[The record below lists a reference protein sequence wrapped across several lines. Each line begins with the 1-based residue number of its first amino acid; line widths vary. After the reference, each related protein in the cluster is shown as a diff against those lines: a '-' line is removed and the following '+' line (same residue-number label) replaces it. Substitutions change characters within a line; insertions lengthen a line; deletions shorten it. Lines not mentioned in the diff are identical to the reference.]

1 MKVFIG
7 GARQLH
13 SLNKVVVEKLNS
25 ILTKNYDILIGDANG
40 IDASVQKYYFDKS
53 YQNVTVYVSNGRARN
68 NIGNWQIESVLVDK
82 NITGFDFYAAKDIK
96 MAQDADCGFM
106 IWNGKSRGTWN
117 NIVNLCNQNKTVVI
131 YISSQKSLCKI
142 SDIKTAVELK
152 EFIDHSSTPHTP
164 QKLNLEDDQLRFF

>member
-40 IDASVQKYYFDKS
+40 IDASVQKFYFDKS
-53 YQNVTVYVSNGRARN
+53 YPNLTVYVSNGKARN
-68 NIGNWQIESVLVDK
+68 NIGNWQIESVFVDN

-117 NIVNLCNQNKTVVI
+117 NVVNLCNQNKTVVI
-131 YISSQKSLCKI
+131 YISSKKGLYKI
-142 SDIKTAVELK
+142 SDIKTAIELK
-152 EFIDHSSTPHTP
+152 EYIDHSSIPHIS
-164 QKLNLEDDQLRFF
+164 QKLNLEDDQLRLF

>member
-53 YQNVTVYVSNGRARN
+53 YQNLTVYVSNGRARN
-68 NIGNWQIESVLVDK
+68 NIGNWQIESVFVDN

-117 NIVNLCNQNKTVVI
+117 NVVNLCNQNKTVVI
-131 YISSQKSLCKI
+131 YISSQKGIYKI
-142 SDIKTAVELK
+142 SDIKTAIELK
-152 EFIDHSSTPHTP
+152 EYIDHSSTPYIS
-164 QKLNLEDDQLRFF
+164 QKLNLEDDQLRLF